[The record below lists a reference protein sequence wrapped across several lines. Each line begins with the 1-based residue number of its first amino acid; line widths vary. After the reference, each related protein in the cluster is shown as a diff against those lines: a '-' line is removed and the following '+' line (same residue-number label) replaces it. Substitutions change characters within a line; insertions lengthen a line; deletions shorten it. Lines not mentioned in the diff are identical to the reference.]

1 MKLNYKR
8 TIFVGF
14 AFFLICAFWQ
24 AYDNTIPL
32 ILTNK
37 FGLSQTAS
45 GVVMALDNIL
55 ALFMLPLFGAISDKC
70 RHRLGRRTPFILVGT
85 IIAAI
90 AFVSL
95 TFADNMQLKQI
106 EKVSKINDPA
116 GMVEIY
122 QNEKDAQLQTPDGDK
137 FVLSELFTEEEFSAI
152 PAQLVV
158 SDGKVL
164 CFDFRE
170 VYGERG
176 GFVNGVP
183 YGEEYDLKSLVEKGV
198 LSQEEADSALARKA
212 DKEFT
217 NPVYTNYV
225 VPARQAYAWSVTSD
239 STAPLILFMVLLLIV
254 LVSMATFRSPAV
266 ALMPDVTIKPLR
278 SKANAI
284 INLMGSAGGI
294 LVLGLGMV
302 FATSAVRNS
311 LMSYTLYFGVIA
323 AVMLLA
329 LLIFMLKVKE
339 PQFVKEMEAESK
351 RFGIDNGEDD
361 ASGSRKLSGPERKS
375 LIFLLASIVLW
386 FMGYNAVTSKYS
398 VYASNILHKDYN
410 LTLIIAQ
417 AAAILAYLPVGMV
430 ASRFGRK
437 KTILAGVIMLTAAF
451 TVACFLRESSPT
463 MLMNAMF
470 ALAGIGW
477 ATINV
482 NSFPMVVEL
491 CKGGDV
497 GKYTGFYYTASMAAQ
512 TVTPMISGF
521 FMDKLGMTTL
531 FPYAAVFAALAF
543 GTMLFVMH
551 GDNKPTAKKGL
562 EALDVED

>member
-8 TIFVGF
+8 TVFVGF

-55 ALFMLPLFGAISDKC
+55 ALFLLPLFGALSDKC

-85 IIAAI
+85 IIAAL
-90 AFVSL
+90 AFVGL
-95 TFADNMQLKQI
+95 TFADNMQLKNI
-106 EKVSKINDPA
+106 EAVSKIDDPA
-116 GMVEIY
+116 ALTEIYRAEKDVEI
-122 QNEKDAQLQTPDGDK
+122 QTPDGET
-137 FVLSELFTEEEFSAI
+137 FTLSSRFTLEEFSAI
-152 PAQLVV
+152 PSQLVLE
-158 SDGKVL
+158 DGTIMKYSCTSWGEPVTEKYVL
-164 CFDFRE
+164 
-170 VYGERG
+170 
-176 GFVNGVP
+176 
-183 YGEEYDLKSLVEKGV
+183 
-198 LSQEEADSALARKA
+198 A
-212 DKEFT
+212 DKLTDAEKETALSRKNGTVFT
-217 NPVYTNYV
+217 NPHYTKYV
-225 VPARQAYAWSVTSD
+225 VPARQAYAWSITQS
-239 STAPLILFMVLLLIV
+239 SPTPLIFFMLLLLIV
-254 LVSMATFRSPAV
+254 LVSMAIFRSPAV

-278 SKANAI
+278 SKANAV

-311 LMSYTLYFGVIA
+311 LMSYTLYFAVIA
-323 AVMLLA
+323 GIMLLA
-329 LLIFMLKVKE
+329 LLIFMWKVRE
-339 PQFVKEMEAESK
+339 PKLVEHMRAESRK
-351 RFGIDNGEDD
+351 YGIDEGDD
-361 ASGSRKLSGPERKS
+361 DGTGGRKLSRDERRS
-375 LIFLLASIVLW
+375 LAFLLASIVLW

-417 AAAILAYLPVGMV
+417 AAAIISYLPVGMV
-430 ASRFGRK
+430 ASRLGRK
-437 KTILAGVIMLTAAF
+437 KTILAGVVMLTAAF
-451 TVACFLRESSPT
+451 GVACFLRESSPT
-463 MLMNAMF
+463 VLMNAMF

-491 CKGGDV
+491 CRGGNV

-521 FMDKLGMTTL
+521 FMDQFGMTTL

-543 GTMLFVMH
+543 ATMLFVMH
-551 GDNKPTAKKGL
+551 GDNKPVAKKGL